1 MARRSANSLLNSL
14 KSKIWLAT
22 SALAFFICSIG
33 LVAYLI
39 VASLTN
45 DTFYAVFILFT
56 VMAFSVMVFGWWLS
70 NELIS
75 PIEKVSLLAK
85 SLERGSTT
93 SLPRTTGSIETDEIL
108 QSLHR
113 SNQQIQNL
121 VGLMD
126 KVAGG
131 ELSVA
136 LTPLEN
142 SDRLSNSF
150 QKLLAKVTDSIQ
162 AKQDLEKLESAVSRI
177 TKQISPIRKGNFD
190 VEIRTDSESVKEI
203 SETLK
208 YLLGHFNNLVVQVKS
223 DSMQAQ
229 SSAIEVY
236 KTLQNIIQTDE
247 TRLQELNHAKLALKQ
262 IPNSVQKIAEALG
275 NSAQTAT
282 SSIEKAQ
289 RGTLAAQE
297 NLNAA
302 AALRKQIQ
310 EAVSRVGRLNE
321 RSMEIGKIAKSIDD
335 FSQRCGLIA
344 LNASI
349 QADELGEKGRGFA
362 VIAEEIEQ
370 LTARASNT
378 NKQISLLNKTVFA
391 EIAQVE
397 GALDSTVGVAADL
410 SRFAIESG
418 NALSELERY
427 IGQFLNLQTQ
437 LVNYSSEQKGETE
450 KAFQI
455 FIDSITD
462 TEKTIETLKKSE
474 SDLAESAGILETLQ
488 LSVSDFKSLKP
499 SIATSVESDHEQIEP
514 PEFNQVEENVE
525 ETVSA

>member
-14 KSKIWLAT
+14 KSKILLAT
-22 SALAFFICSIG
+22 SALAFFICSFG
-33 LVAYLI
+33 LIAYLI

-56 VMAFSVMVFGWWLS
+56 VVAFSVMVFGWWLS
-70 NELIS
+70 NEVIS

-85 SLERGSTT
+85 SLERGATT

-113 SNQQIQNL
+113 SNQQLQNL

-126 KVAGG
+126 KVASG

-142 SDRLSNSF
+142 SDRLSTSF

-162 AKQDLEKLESAVSRI
+162 AKQDLQKLETAVSRV

-190 VEIRTDSESVKEI
+190 VEIRTDSEAVKEI
-203 SETLK
+203 SETFK
-208 YLLGHFNNLVVQVKS
+208 YLLGHFNNLVAQIKS
-223 DSMQAQ
+223 DSSQAQ

-236 KTLQNIIQTDE
+236 KTLQNIIQMDE
-247 TRLQELNHAKLALKQ
+247 NRLQELNHAKLALKQ
-262 IPNSVQKIAEALG
+262 VPNSVQKIAESLG
-275 NSAQTAT
+275 NSAQTAN

-335 FSQRCGLIA
+335 LSQRCGLIA

-349 QADELGEKGRGFA
+349 QAGELGEKGRGFA

-397 GALDSTVGVAADL
+397 SSLDSTVGVAADL
-410 SRFAIESG
+410 SKYAIESG

-427 IGQFLNLQTQ
+427 IGQFLNLQIQ
-437 LVNYSSEQKGETE
+437 LVGYSSEQTGETE
-450 KAFQI
+450 KAFQV
-455 FIDSITD
+455 FIDSISD

-474 SDLAESAGILETLQ
+474 SDLAESAGVLETLQ
-488 LSVSDFKSLKP
+488 LSVADFKSFKP
-499 SIATSVESDHEQIEP
+499 SVGMSIESDPNQIEP
-514 PEFNQVEENVE
+514 PEFTRVEENVE
-525 ETVSA
+525 ETVAA

>member
-1 MARRSANSLLNSL
+1 MARRTANSLFNSL
-14 KSKIWLAT
+14 KNKIWLAT
-22 SALAFFICSIG
+22 SALAFFICSFG
-33 LVAYLI
+33 LVSYLI
-39 VASLTN
+39 VASLTE

-56 VMAFSVMVFGWWLS
+56 VMALSVMIFGWWLS

-85 SLERGSTT
+85 SLERGVTT
-93 SLPRTTGSIETDEIL
+93 SLPRTTGSTETDEIL
-108 QSLHR
+108 QTLHR
-113 SNQQIQNL
+113 SNQQLQNL

-126 KVAGG
+126 RVANG
-131 ELSVA
+131 ELQVA

-142 SDRLSNSF
+142 SDRLTGAF

-162 AKQDLEKLESAVSRI
+162 AKQDLEKLQTAVANI
-177 TKQISPIRKGNFD
+177 TKEIAPIRTGNFD
-190 VEIRTDSESVKEI
+190 VEIKTDSEEVKEI
-203 SETLK
+203 SETFK
-208 YLLGHFNNLVVQVKS
+208 YTIGQMNNLISQIKS
-223 DSMQAQ
+223 DSEQAQ
-229 SSAIEVY
+229 NSAVGIY
-236 KTLQNIIQTDE
+236 KTLQNIVHADE
-247 TRLQELNHAKLALKQ
+247 TRLLELNQAKLTLKQ
-262 IPNSVQKIAEALG
+262 LPKSVQKIAETLE
-275 NSAQTAT
+275 NSAQTANN
-282 SSIEKAQ
+282 SIEKAQ

-321 RSMEIGKIAKSIDD
+321 RSQEIGKIAKAVDD

-349 QADELGEKGRGFA
+349 QADKLGEKGRGFA
-362 VIAEEIEQ
+362 LIAEEIEQ
-370 LTARASNT
+370 LTVRANNT

-397 GALDSTVGVAADL
+397 SCLDSTVGGVANL
-410 SRFAIESG
+410 SKFAIETG

-437 LVNYSSEQKGETE
+437 LVGYSSEQSAETE

-455 FIDSITD
+455 FIDSIYE
-462 TEKTIETLKKSE
+462 TEKTVETLKKSE
-474 SDLAESAGILETLQ
+474 AELTGSAGVLENLQ
-488 LSVSDFKSLKP
+488 LSVAGFTSAKVITDITGIISEQVDFAEP
-499 SIATSVESDHEQIEP
+499 VEQNFSV
-514 PEFNQVEENVE
+514 
-525 ETVSA
+525 

>member
-1 MARRSANSLLNSL
+1 MARRTANTLLNSL

-22 SALAFFICSIG
+22 SALAFFICSFG

-39 VASLTN
+39 VSSLTN
-45 DTFYAVFILFT
+45 DTFYAVFILFM
-56 VMAFSVMVFGWWLS
+56 VMAFSIMFFGWWLA
-70 NELIS
+70 NELIA
-75 PIEKVSLLAK
+75 PIEKVTLLAK
-85 SLERGSTT
+85 SLERGATT

-108 QSLHR
+108 GSLHR
-113 SNQQIQNL
+113 SSQQLQNL

-126 KVAGG
+126 KVANG
-131 ELSVA
+131 EIQVA

-142 SDRLSNSF
+142 SDRLSSSF

-162 AKQDLEKLESAVSRI
+162 AKQDLEKLEQAVAALTREI
-177 TKQISPIRKGNFD
+177 APIRTGDLD
-190 VEIRTDSESVKEI
+190 VEIKTDADAVKEIAETFNYLLRHMNGLIGQIRTDSA
-203 SETLK
+203 
-208 YLLGHFNNLVVQVKS
+208 
-223 DSMQAQ
+223 QAQ
-229 SSAIEVY
+229 NAAVEVY

-247 TRLQELNHAKLALKQ
+247 TRLLELNQAKLVLKQ
-262 IPNSVQKIAEALG
+262 VPNSVQKISETLGSSAE
-275 NSAQTAT
+275 TAG

-310 EAVSRVGRLNE
+310 EAIVRVGRLSE
-321 RSMEIGKIAKSIDD
+321 RSQEIGKIAKAVDD
-335 FSQRCGLIA
+335 LAQRTGLIA

-362 VIAEEIEQ
+362 LIAEEIEQ

-397 GALDSTVGVAADL
+397 SALDSTAGSVANL
-410 SRFAIESG
+410 SKFAIETG

-427 IGQFLNLQTQ
+427 IGQFLNLQNQ
-437 LVNYSSEQKGETE
+437 LIGYASEQSAETE
-450 KAFQI
+450 KAFQT
-455 FIDSITD
+455 FIDSIAG
-462 TEKTIETLKKSE
+462 TEQTIDILKRSETE
-474 SDLAESAGILETLQ
+474 LAESAGILESLQ
-488 LSVSDFKSLKP
+488 MAVADFKP
-499 SIATSVESDHEQIEP
+499 HMMNTEPAERITEQA
-514 PEFNQVEENVE
+514 EFAGALEQRLPV
-525 ETVSA
+525 

>member
-1 MARRSANSLLNSL
+1 MARQTANSLLNSL

-22 SALAFFICSIG
+22 SALAFFICSFG

-39 VASLTN
+39 VSSLTN

-56 VMAFSVMVFGWWLS
+56 IMAFSVMVFGWWLS

-85 SLERGSTT
+85 SLERGSTA

-113 SNQQIQNL
+113 SNQQLQNL

-126 KVAGG
+126 KVTNG
-131 ELSVA
+131 ELHVA

-142 SDRLSNSF
+142 SDRLTGAF

-162 AKQDLEKLESAVSRI
+162 AKQDLEKLQKAVSGI
-177 TKQISPIRKGNFD
+177 TKEISPIRTGNFD
-190 VEIRTDSESVKEI
+190 VDIKTDSAQVKEI
-203 SETLK
+203 SETFR
-208 YLLGHFNNLVVQVKS
+208 YMLGHLNNLIGQIKS
-223 DSMQAQ
+223 DSAQAQ
-229 SSAIEVY
+229 TAAIEVY
-236 KTLQNIIQTDE
+236 KTLQNIVQADE
-247 TRLQELNHAKLALKQ
+247 TRMQEMNHAKFALKQ
-262 IPNSVQKIAEALG
+262 IPNSVQKIAETLE
-275 NSAQTAT
+275 NSTQTANN
-282 SSIEKAQ
+282 SIEKAQ

-321 RSMEIGKIAKSIDD
+321 RSLEIGIIAKAVDD
-335 FSQRCGLIA
+335 LAQRCGLIA

-370 LTARASNT
+370 LTVRAGNT

-397 GALDSTVGVAADL
+397 SSLDSTVGSVANL
-410 SRFAIESG
+410 SKFAIESG

-437 LVNYSSEQKGETE
+437 LVGYSSEQSAETE
-450 KAFQI
+450 KAFQV
-455 FIDSITD
+455 FIDSISD

-474 SDLAESAGILETLQ
+474 ADLAESAGVLESLQ
-488 LSVSDFKSLKP
+488 MAVADFKSMKTTAEITEI
-499 SIATSVESDHEQIEP
+499 IAEQADFSESLEQ
-514 PEFNQVEENVE
+514 NLAV
-525 ETVSA
+525 

>member
-1 MARRSANSLLNSL
+1 MARRSADSLLNSL

-22 SALAFFICSIG
+22 SALAFFICSFG
-33 LVAYLI
+33 LVSYLI
-39 VASLTN
+39 VASLTS
-45 DTFYAVFILFT
+45 DTFYAVSILFA

-70 NELIS
+70 NEIIS

-85 SLERGSTT
+85 SLERGSTA

-113 SNQQIQNL
+113 SNQQLQNL

-126 KVAGG
+126 KVANG

-142 SDRLSNSF
+142 SDRLTGAF

-162 AKQDLEKLESAVSRI
+162 AKQDLEKLETAVSRI

-190 VEIRTDSESVKEI
+190 VEIKTDSESVKEI
-203 SETLK
+203 SETFK
-208 YLLGHFNNLVVQVKS
+208 YLVGHLNNLIAQIKS
-223 DSMQAQ
+223 DSSQAQ
-229 SSAIEVY
+229 TAAIEVY

-247 TRLQELNHAKLALKQ
+247 TRLQELNQAKLALKQ

-275 NSAQTAT
+275 NSAQTAN

-310 EAVSRVGRLNE
+310 ESVSRVGRLNE
-321 RSMEIGKIAKSIDD
+321 RSQEIGKIAKSIDD
-335 FSQRCGLIA
+335 LSQRCGLVA

-349 QADELGEKGRGFA
+349 QADELGDKGRGFA

-397 GALDSTVGVAADL
+397 SSLDATVGVAANL
-410 SRFAIESG
+410 SKFAIETG
-418 NALSELERY
+418 NSLSELERY

-437 LVNYSSEQKGETE
+437 LVGYSSEQTGETE
-450 KAFQI
+450 KAFQV
-455 FIDSITD
+455 FIDSISD
-462 TEKTIETLKKSE
+462 TENTVETLKKSE
-474 SDLAESAGILETLQ
+474 ADLAESAGVLESLQ
-488 LSVSDFKSLKP
+488 MAVADFKSPKLNFEVP
-499 SIATSVESDHEQIEP
+499 VEIISEITEL
-514 PEFNQVEENVE
+514 E
-525 ETVSA
+525 ETASV